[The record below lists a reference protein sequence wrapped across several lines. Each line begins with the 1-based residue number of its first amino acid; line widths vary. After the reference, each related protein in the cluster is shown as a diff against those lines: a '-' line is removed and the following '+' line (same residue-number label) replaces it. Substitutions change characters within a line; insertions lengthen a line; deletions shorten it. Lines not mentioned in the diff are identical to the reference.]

1 MCGRFAMFMPLAE
14 VARQFELGDLPSL
27 EARYNIAPTQ
37 SVAAIRADEAGQRSL
52 AMLRWG
58 LVPHWAKDISIGN
71 RLINARAETVAEKPA
86 FRQAFSRRRCL
97 VLASGFYEWGE
108 TPAGKVPYFM
118 APRNGECLAF
128 AGLWERWHG
137 DDDILES
144 CTIITTTANA
154 TLTKVHQRMPAIL
167 AADAQV
173 RWLAGETPATERLSL
188 LRPAPEDEL
197 EVRQVRR
204 TVNNPRNEGAGLIEA
219 VSERTD

>member
-1 MCGRFAMFMPLAE
+1 MFMPLAE

-27 EARYNIAPTQ
+27 EPRYNIAPTQ

-128 AGLWERWHG
+128 AGLWERWRG
-137 DDDILES
+137 GDDILES

>member
-1 MCGRFAMFMPLAE
+1 MFMPLAE
-14 VARQFELGDLPSL
+14 IARQFELGDLPSL
-27 EARYNIAPTQ
+27 EPRYNIAPTQ

-58 LVPHWAKDISIGN
+58 LVPHWAKDVSIGN

-118 APRNGECLAF
+118 APRSGECLAF
-128 AGLWERWHG
+128 AGLWERWGGG
-137 DDDILES
+137 DVLES

-173 RWLAGETPATERLSL
+173 CWLAGETPATERLKL

-197 EVRQVRR
+197 EVRQVPL

-219 VSERTD
+219 VSKRTD